1 MVQGLQPLGGPA
13 VEEGGVKQPHLQ
25 EEGEPEDLRGS
36 GEEEEDEGEALRT
49 EGLGGN
55 YAHPP

>member
-1 MVQGLQPLGGPA
+1 MVQRLQPLGGPA
-13 VEEGGVKQPHLQ
+13 VEEGEVKQPHLQ
-25 EEGEPEDLRGS
+25 EEGEPEDFRGS
-36 GEEEEDEGEALRT
+36 GEEEDEVEALRT